1 MIIVGRYGDVWDIG
15 ELFASFGECEGC
27 NFGIRGH
34 DVPVRWGV
42 LAFDDQFSFWLVE
55 DTTFDVA
62 FAIAIEASRRGGRF
76 AGIEICKPSEG
87 EGAQ

>member
-1 MIIVGRYGDVWDIG
+1 MLIFTQYGDPVTISTLLD
-15 ELFASFGECEGC
+15 AFGECEGC
-27 NFGIRGH
+27 GFGIRGQ

-42 LAFDDQFSFWLVE
+42 LAFDDQFSFWLIE

-76 AGIEICKPSEG
+76 AGIEICGPSIG